1 MLFHGGVPKERA
13 MKIDVSKFQVPEG
26 EAVHLHKWPTLVKPV
41 YHSKKDY
48 QALLA
53 DHAARLCEQQKLL
66 YACNSDAL
74 LVIFQ
79 AMDAAGKD
87 GAIAHVMSGVNPQ
100 GCRVYSY
107 KHPSTEELAHDFLW
121 RTTRDMPER
130 GQIGIFN
137 RSYYEEVLIV
147 RVHPELLK
155 AQKLPAAETGKNV
168 WKRRFKDI
176 RAFEHHLARD
186 GTLILKFHLRISKE
200 EQRKRFLAPRRTV
213 QALEVLH
220 ERRCRAPALGRVHGR
235 LRGSDP

>member
-1 MLFHGGVPKERA
+1 
-13 MKIDVSKFQVPEG
+13 MKLAKIGHKIVEHCRID
-26 EAVHLHKWPTLVKPV
+26 KPQ
-41 YHSKKDY
+41 HFK
-48 QALLA
+48 LA
-53 DHAARLCEQQKLL
+53 DHDPAECFGLSTDIEDVKPILVDGLARLEDIQQRL
-66 YACNSDAL
+66 YAHGQWAVL
-74 LVIFQ
+74 LVLQ
-79 AMDAAGKD
+79 GMDAAGKD
-87 GAIAHVMSGVNPQ
+87 GVIKHVMSSINPE
-100 GCRVYSY
+100 GCEVHSF
-107 KHPSTEELAHDFLW
+107 KEELEHDFLW
-121 RTTRDMPER
+121 RIGKALPGR
-130 GQIGIFN
+130 GHIGIFN
-137 RSYYEEVLIV
+137 RSHYEEVLIV